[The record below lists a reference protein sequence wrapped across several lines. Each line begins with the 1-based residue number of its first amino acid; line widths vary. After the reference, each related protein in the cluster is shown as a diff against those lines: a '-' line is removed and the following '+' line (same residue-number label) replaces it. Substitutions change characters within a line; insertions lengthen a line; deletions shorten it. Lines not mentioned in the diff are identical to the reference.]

1 MAEGGIIQKQDRV
14 RPLLPPKPTGC
25 IPAHHSPGT
34 TAGLKSIR
42 TVTRG
47 SSSGANSCQKSIT
60 FKETASAENFTE
72 AGKSTSSITELK
84 KQYECKAIKD
94 LTFKKCGGLEV
105 CEEKCNRKPLSLKKQ
120 VLTRPQIFPKPQTP
134 IKSKKVIVNTEPPS
148 PQKCVKRVVSETAVE
163 ELSETSVQK
172 VKIPNKHTSS
182 AERCL
187 ESKNVEE
194 FCVKADTVSKSEVD
208 SYHVLHI
215 RAPVA
220 NFEEFDC
227 LPESDKRDVPVRP
240 PRSPKNKTLQGN
252 IFLKCIEGTSFL
264 SSRDKFI
271 SSSPPDILLKKF
283 DNSDTCKVKHLEV
296 KAKSSS
302 LGRFYTRHLSEVHS
316 VNISLDKNGKTPIPP
331 PRRRRKS
338 VTDVLPTKEL
348 ESKQDLYSHISLI
361 KPQSSFPE
369 YATVNY
375 SQKKNR
381 KNNSEG
387 TVCSN
392 DKTTSINPEKDPKQD
407 TKVNSFIDDR
417 LNLNALKHLFET
429 CNRPDVTHLSK
440 EAARPNTSHSVKNE
454 VQLSEIAAGMDTT
467 AATTF
472 SETCRLDKD
481 VSSNIDNSLLSTEF
495 IKSDNKDKGTVTP
508 ENFSVCKSQC
518 EDCPHSGEQDAPRNE
533 IKKSSALPNE
543 SDMCATSFQEK
554 SMSDVHDSSSSS
566 KVEWV
571 SVNSSVRNS
580 SNEIGKRVD
589 EIDSSSYKQTC
600 EENINLLKEN
610 NDVTILL
617 EKSVVDHVEI
627 TTSQKIC
634 SDGISSLEV
643 CQSSSNVDTGKVCA
657 ISTGS
662 NSTISTQEK
671 TEASSEQKFKYRSAG
686 SEKLIFRLLSDDSLT
701 SSTPSLPCSLTH
713 RNTALNR
720 KHARRLSWSSCRDR
734 VRAMRNEPRG
744 RGNSL
749 SLWYDDGD
757 LSSGALADLDSSD
770 NTARQSSLEDVF
782 QGSEC
787 DVAKKSPQWN
797 VYSKSERG
805 LFPNEDCASISS
817 SSQDN
822 EYSLPSMKVVESSA
836 GRKSKV
842 PEQNYMKGD
851 AHSDQEKTDITET
864 SQNSDSEATGHFSKG
879 DAVKLKSSEQKAN
892 KAFFIAKELMTSERV
907 FISVLKLLNEDFRQ
921 ALEMTRKQYQSQII
935 PDDDFCKIFN
945 SLPQLQ
951 SLNEDLLHDLECRI
965 ENWQSS
971 KKIADVIV
979 RKGPF
984 LKLYT
989 TYIQNFGAQ
998 CSHFDECC
1006 QKYPKFFK
1014 LVRDFEA
1021 LPICKKLSIKH
1032 FMLKPV
1038 QRIPQYRLL
1047 LEDYSRQLDSSS
1059 PDYEDTQ
1066 RALKIVCDVAD
1077 HANRSIKLGDH
1088 LSKLLQLQAQLN
1100 NYEIIKPGRI
1110 FLKEGELF
1118 KLSRKD
1124 SQPRYFIL
1132 LNDCLLYTSY
1142 YGSGL
1147 ASGLKV
1153 NSELPLGGMKVTTPQ
1168 AEEFHNEFSII
1179 SSTRSFTLMARSQEE
1194 RQEWVDALQAAIKDY
1209 TYRQLSFHKLSAKD
1223 NENFSETFK
1232 LGKEVPVW
1240 IQDGRVTKCQCCVA
1254 VFTVTFRR
1262 HHCRACGKVV
1272 CSNCSDFRAPLQYKR
1287 FQPDRVCVDCYES
1300 LLAEFQNEGRMKHC
1314 IETELRITDY
1324 EELSQKYCE
1333 IKSHFKKLGSN
1344 GRRKF
1349 KKYVPQR
1356 LLEVTA
1362 NDTGSQMSGWLLKRK
1377 KNSWKRYWFV
1387 LKDQVLYIYKASED
1401 VAALE
1406 TVPVLGY
1413 TVEQM
1418 KEPFEGRDAKL
1429 VFQLKHEGQAPLMF
1443 SADSEHSA
1451 NRWISAVRE
1460 ATVLKE

>member
-1 MAEGGIIQKQDRV
+1 M

-25 IPAHHSPGT
+25 FPTHHPAGT
-34 TAGLKSIR
+34 TAGLKSMR

-47 SSSGANSCQKSIT
+47 SSSGANYSQNNSA
-60 FKETASAENFTE
+60 FKETTSTENFPE
-72 AGKSTSSITELK
+72 AGKSSAPITELK
-84 KQYECKAIKD
+84 KKYECKDTKD
-94 LTFKKCGGLEV
+94 VAFKKCGGHEV
-105 CEEKCNRKPLSLKKQ
+105 CVEKCNRNPFSAKKQ

-134 IKSKKVIVNTEPPS
+134 IKSKKAVVKTEPAS
-148 PQKCVKRVVSETAVE
+148 PQNCTKHIVSETAVE
-163 ELSETSVQK
+163 ECSEAIVQK
-172 VKIPNKHTSS
+172 VKVSAKHISS
-182 AERCL
+182 SEKCQ
-187 ESKNVEE
+187 ETKNVEE
-194 FCVKADTVSKSEVD
+194 VCVKTDTVSASEVD
-208 SYHVLHI
+208 SYHALHI

-227 LPESDKRDVPVRP
+227 LPESDRSVPVRP
-240 PRSPKNKTLQGN
+240 PRSPKNKVLQGN
-252 IFLKCIEGTSFL
+252 IFLKCIE
-264 SSRDKFI
+264 SSLFSNSKDKFV
-271 SSSPPDILLKKF
+271 SSSPSDSLKF
-283 DNSDTCKVKHLEV
+283 DNSDKQKVKRLEV

-302 LGRFYTRHLSEVHS
+302 LGRFYSRHLSEIHS
-316 VNISLDKNGKTPIPP
+316 VNISLEKNDKTPIPP

-338 VTDVLPTKEL
+338 VTDVLPAKEL
-348 ESKQDLYSHISLI
+348 ESKQDLYSHINSI
-361 KPQSSFPE
+361 KPQNTFPE

-381 KNNSEG
+381 KNNSEAN
-387 TVCSN
+387 VCSN
-392 DKTTSINPEKDPKQD
+392 DQTNSIDSEKNPKQES
-407 TKVNSFIDDR
+407 VINSFAEDKI
-417 LNLNALKHLFET
+417 NLHALKQVFET
-429 CNRPDVTHLSK
+429 CNRPDVTYLSK
-440 EAARPNTSHSVKNE
+440 EATKSNTSLSPNNE
-454 VQLSEIAAGMDTT
+454 VQLRVIAADMDT
-467 AATTF
+467 AASTTL
-472 SETCRLDKD
+472 SETCRLDKN
-481 VSSNIDNSLLSTEF
+481 VSSNIDNSVLSTEF
-495 IKSDNKDKGTVTP
+495 IKTDNKDKGTVTP

-518 EDCPHSGEQDAPRNE
+518 EDCPHTCEQDAPRND
-533 IKKSSALPNE
+533 IKKSSTLPNE

-554 SMSDVHDSSSSS
+554 SMSDFHDSSSSS
-566 KVEWV
+566 KVEWL
-571 SVNSSVRNS
+571 SVNSSIRNS
-580 SNEIGKRVD
+580 SNEVEKGLND
-589 EIDSSSYKQTC
+589 IDISSYKHRC
-600 EENINLLKEN
+600 EENINLLKESN
-610 NDVTILL
+610 NF
-617 EKSVVDHVEI
+617 SVVVDDSVDHVEI
-627 TTSQKIC
+627 SVSRKTY
-634 SDGISSLEV
+634 SDGMSSLEI
-643 CQSSSNVDTGKVCA
+643 CKTSSNVDTGEVCA
-657 ISTGS
+657 SSIGT
-662 NSTISTQEK
+662 NSTTSTQEK
-671 TEASSEQKFKYRSAG
+671 SETPPHQKFKYRSAE

-734 VRAMRNEPRG
+734 VRAMRSEPRG

-782 QGSEC
+782 QGSEY
-787 DVAKKSPQWN
+787 DIAKKSPHWN
-797 VYSKSERG
+797 VCSKSERG
-805 LFPNEDCASISS
+805 LFPTEDCASISS

-822 EYSLPSMKVVESSA
+822 EYSLSAMKATENTA
-836 GRKSKV
+836 NRRSKIS
-842 PEQNYMKGD
+842 EHKYIKENAY
-851 AHSDQEKTDITET
+851 SDQEKTDITET
-864 SQNSDSEATGHFSKG
+864 SHNSDSEAAGHCKG
-879 DAVKLKSSEQKAN
+879 EGVKLTSSEKKAN

-921 ALEMTRKQYQSQII
+921 ALEMSRKQHQSQII

-989 TYIQNFGAQ
+989 TYIQNFEAQ
-998 CSHFDECC
+998 CNHFDECC

-1021 LPICKKLSIKH
+1021 LPLCQKLSIKH

-1047 LEDYSRQLDSSS
+1047 LDDYSRQLDSSS

-1110 FLKEGELF
+1110 FLKEGELL

-1194 RQEWVDALQAAIKDY
+1194 RQEWVDALQAAIKDF
-1209 TYRQLSFHKLSAKD
+1209 TYRQLSFHKLSTKEND
-1223 NENFSETFK
+1223 NCSETLK

-1287 FQPDRVCVDCYES
+1287 FQPDRVCVDCYDI

-1324 EELSQKYCE
+1324 EELSQKYRE
-1333 IKSHFKKLGSN
+1333 IQSHFKKLGSN

-1387 LKDQVLYIYKASED
+1387 LKDQVLYVYKASED

-1418 KEPFEGRDAKL
+1418 KEPFEGRDANL